1 MSRRDLE
8 RELLQIRQDADK
20 LAAKESAKLL
30 KAYKRALER
39 IKKEIADIYME
50 YDITGDLG
58 LGKIHRFS
66 VLSKLEK
73 ELLKLAQELG
83 ADDILVTGDIVENV
97 FKETYYKT
105 AYVLDKGI
113 ETGINFA
120 ILKPEFVKTAINIP
134 IEGKRFS
141 DRIWTNKSKLVAR
154 VQESVE
160 RALIEGTDIR
170 KLAKEITNDFGSS
183 IYESQRLI
191 NTEVARAHTLAQEE
205 IYSNS
210 GVVAKV
216 MWNAT
221 LEGNTCE
228 ECQALDGQVFD
239 LNGDKPE
246 IPLHPNCRCVYIP
259 VVEGWNPSR
268 RRDQQTGEIIE
279 HKDYKSWLKDKNIDY

>member
-1 MSRRDLE
+1 MSKRDLE
-8 RELLQIRQDADK
+8 KELLRIRQDADK
-20 LAAKESAKLL
+20 LATKESAKLL

-39 IKKEIADIYME
+39 IKKQIADIYME

-83 ADDILVTGDIVENV
+83 AEDILLTGDIVEKT

-105 AYVLDKGI
+105 AYILDKGI
-113 ETGINFA
+113 ETGISFA
-120 ILKPEFVKTAINIP
+120 ILKPEFVKAAINMP

-141 DRIWTNKSKLVAR
+141 DRIWDNKSKLVAR
-154 VQESVE
+154 VRDSVE
-160 RALIEGTDIR
+160 RALIDGTDIR

-191 NTEVARAHTLAQEE
+191 STEVARAHTMAQEE
-205 IYSNS
+205 IYHNS
-210 GVVAKV
+210 GVVQKV

-221 LEGNTCE
+221 LEDNTCE
-228 ECQALDGQVFD
+228 ECQALDGQIFD
-239 LNGDKPE
+239 LDGDRPE
-246 IPLHPNCRCVYIP
+246 IPLHPNCRCVFIP
-259 VVEGWNPSR
+259 VVDGWSPSR
-268 RRDQQTGEIIE
+268 RRDQESGEIIE
-279 HKDYKSWLKDKNIDY
+279 YKNYQQWLKDKNIDY

>member
-1 MSRRDLE
+1 MSKKDLE
-8 RELLQIRQDADK
+8 KELLQIRIDADK

-50 YDITGDLG
+50 HDITSDTG

-73 ELLKLAQELG
+73 ELLKQAQELG
-83 ADDILVTGDIVENV
+83 AEDILVTGDVIENV
-97 FKETYYKT
+97 FKDTYYKT
-105 AYVLDKGI
+105 AFVLDRGI

-120 ILKPEFVKTAINIP
+120 ILRPEFVKAAINMP

-160 RALIEGTDIR
+160 RALIDGTDIR
-170 KLAKEITNDFGSS
+170 KLAKEITADFGSS

-191 NTEVARAHTLAQEE
+191 STEVARAHTMAQEE
-205 IYSNS
+205 IYRNS
-210 GVVAKV
+210 GVVTKV

-228 ECQALDGQVFD
+228 ECQALDGQIFD
-239 LNGDKPE
+239 LDGDRPE

-259 VVEGWNPSR
+259 QVSGWNPSR
-268 RRDQQTGEIIE
+268 RRDQESGEIIE
-279 HKDYKSWLKDKNIDY
+279 YKNYQQWLKDKNIDY